1 MLKNTLQPIPTDA
14 KDTQAMRRVDQIE
27 VVKVFGGRMREAR
40 DLCGMNLV
48 TAAKRLGYRNASKL
62 SKIENA
68 SDTNSVPIWL
78 IPKAAKLY
86 MVSVDFL
93 FGFSDDWERSPVV
106 CQQREIA
113 MGLMEHWERARA
125 AELNAFRVLNNRMFT
140 LAKAVSSG
148 LGRAKELKNLVHR
161 IVEINPEWQDIKLG
175 ARLERFAIET
185 VEEANGI
192 SAELRRYKTF
202 VEVADRSAN
211 VGVNAD
217 IFDMDGE

>member
-1 MLKNTLQPIPTDA
+1 MPKHKLQDIPVDA
-14 KDTQAMRRVDQIE
+14 IETMAMRRADQVE
-27 VVKVFGGRMREAR
+27 VVKVFGSRMREAR
-40 DLCGMNLV
+40 EISGMTLCK
-48 TAAKRLGYRNASKL
+48 AAKRLGYRNPSKL

-78 IPKAAKLY
+78 IPKASKLY

-113 MGLMEHWERARA
+113 IGLMEHWERARA
-125 AELNAFRVLNNRMFT
+125 AELNAFRVLNNKLF
-140 LAKAVSSG
+140 AVSKAVSVG
-148 LGRAKELKNLVHR
+148 MGRARELKNLVYR
-161 IVEINPEWQDIKLG
+161 IAEINPEWQDIKLG
-175 ARLERFAIET
+175 AKLERFAIET

-192 SAELRRYKTF
+192 TAELRRYKAF